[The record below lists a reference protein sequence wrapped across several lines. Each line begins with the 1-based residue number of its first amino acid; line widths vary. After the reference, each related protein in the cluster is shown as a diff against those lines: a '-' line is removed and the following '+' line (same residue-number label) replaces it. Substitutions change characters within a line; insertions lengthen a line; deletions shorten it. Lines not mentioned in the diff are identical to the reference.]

1 VVKTDYFIKISNWG
15 GKYAIYYFTMI
26 SNFALT
32 MLAGCV
38 AAQQVIVTDSTA
50 SINKFGNMVVETI
63 FEDLIHKVITKP
75 IVPFAQDYAQQTKH
89 IENLTKLASRLN
101 NHF

>member
-1 VVKTDYFIKISNWG
+1 MVKTDYFIKISNWG

-38 AAQQVIVTDSTA
+38 AAQQVIVTD
-50 SINKFGNMVVETI
+50 
-63 FEDLIHKVITKP
+63 
-75 IVPFAQDYAQQTKH
+75 
-89 IENLTKLASRLN
+89 
-101 NHF
+101 